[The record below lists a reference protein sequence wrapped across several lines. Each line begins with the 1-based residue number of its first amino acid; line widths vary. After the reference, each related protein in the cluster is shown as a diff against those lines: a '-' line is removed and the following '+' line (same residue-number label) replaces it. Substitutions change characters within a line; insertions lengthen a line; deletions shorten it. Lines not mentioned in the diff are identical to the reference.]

1 MSSSNWVTRSRVP
14 LIILLTLLIAVFS
27 TPLHRGFAQGESE
40 TTSAAAAPKP
50 PKERETAAAMLK
62 TYLSAFPSEAEDR
75 PDRISPN
82 ATECMNFAGPLA
94 FLSEGQKRDLAI
106 DLKAVIDRLVYI
118 DYDKV
123 TEAVGDADRYV
134 LALLRSGRIVLEKQP
149 DGGWLFSSN
158 TVEAIPEMM
167 QEVERMDVLD
177 GIEDIRSM
185 QRTSWIR
192 ELMPAQLLSEGF
204 LLDWWQWLAILGVIA
219 AGALVDVA
227 ARYIFATFATRAVRR
242 KGFEVE
248 KDRLKEYSRPV
259 GLLAMAVLWA
269 TQLAALMLPPV
280 AEAILT
286 VAVKFIA
293 AASFVW
299 LAYEGV
305 EAIGRILIQRAQE
318 EQDTFNEAIVGF
330 VSRVLKI
337 FVVAFGIVFVA
348 HNIGVNVGSLL
359 AGLGL
364 GGLAFALAAKD
375 TVENLFGSI
384 TVLVDRPFRVG
395 DWITIDGSID
405 GTVES
410 LGLRSTRVRTFY
422 NSVITVPNSML
433 IRQPVDNYGARQYRR
448 WRTMLAVTYDTPPE
462 KIDAFCEGIREL
474 VRLHP
479 YTRKDY
485 YHIYASEFGAHSL
498 DILVYIFFD
507 APDWGT
513 ELRERHRLF
522 IAILR
527 LADQLGIEF
536 AFPTQTLHLAKGV
549 PAHEDKPADT
559 PTARRKG
566 RVSAREIVQ
575 AEFGD
580 KVEKPPPVLII
591 PPGMDPRNMDSYE
604 QMGGE

>member
-1 MSSSNWVTRSRVP
+1 MIYSYRGARFRVP
-14 LIILLTLLIAVFS
+14 FLLIFALLVSAFVLPISNLPAQEDATVAAS
-27 TPLHRGFAQGESE
+27 TP
-40 TTSAAAAPKP
+40 KP
-50 PKERETAAAMLK
+50 ARERATAAAMLK
-62 TYLSAFPSEAEDR
+62 TYLSAFPSTIDDR
-75 PDRISPN
+75 PDRIVPN
-82 ATECMNFAGPLA
+82 AIECMNFSGPLA
-94 FLSEGQKRDLAI
+94 LLSESQKRDLAI
-106 DLKAVIDRLVYI
+106 ELKAVIDRLVYV

-123 TEAVGDADRYV
+123 AEAVGDDDRHV
-134 LALLRSGRIVLEKQP
+134 LTQLKAGRIVLEKQP
-149 DGGWLFSSN
+149 NGEWLFSSN
-158 TVEAIPEMM
+158 TVQAITEMVR
-167 QEVERMDVLD
+167 EVERMDVLD
-177 GIEDIRSM
+177 GIEDLRSI
-185 QRTSWIR
+185 QRTSWLR
-192 ELMPAQLLSEGF
+192 DLMPPALVTEGF
-204 LLDWWQWLAILGVIA
+204 LLDWWQWVAIFVLIAVGAIVDLAT
-219 AGALVDVA
+219 
-227 ARYIFATFATRAVRR
+227 RFIFATFATRAVRR
-242 KGFEVE
+242 KGYEIE
-248 KDRLKEYSRPV
+248 KDRVKEYARPV
-259 GLLAMAVLWA
+259 GLLAMAVMWA

-286 VAVKFIA
+286 VAVKFFA

-305 EAIGRILIQRAQE
+305 EAGGRLLLHRARKE
-318 EQDTFNEAIVGF
+318 EDTFNEAIVSF
-330 VSRVLKI
+330 LSRVLKI

-448 WRTMLAVTYDTPPE
+448 WRTMLSVTYDTPPE
-462 KIDAFCEGIREL
+462 KIEAFCEGIREL

-522 IAILR
+522 ISILR
-527 LADQLGIEF
+527 LAKQLGVEF
-536 AFPTQTLHLAKGV
+536 AFPTQTLHLARGV
-549 PAHEDKPADT
+549 PGHADA
-559 PTARRKG
+559 PENPPKALKAGRGKARD
-566 RVSAREIVQ
+566 IVR

-580 KVEKPPPVLII
+580 KVVKPAPVHIL
-591 PPGMDPRNMDSYE
+591 PPGMDPAEIDVAERS
-604 QMGGE
+604 GGE

>member
-1 MSSSNWVTRSRVP
+1 MTFTHWGARSRVP
-14 LIILLTLLIAVFS
+14 IYLVLALLIAVFFAPS
-27 TPLHRGFAQGESE
+27 SVGLAQEESSSVAATPK
-40 TTSAAAAPKP
+40 APR
-50 PKERETAAAMLK
+50 ERATASAMLR

-75 PDRISPN
+75 PDRITPN
-82 ATECMNFAGPLA
+82 ATECMNFSGPMAL
-94 FLSEGQKRDLAI
+94 LTENQKRDLAI
-106 DLKAVIDRLVYI
+106 ELKAVIDRLVYV

-123 TEAVGDADRYV
+123 TQEVGDADRYV
-134 LALLRSGRIVLEKQP
+134 LAQLKAGRIVLEKQP

-158 TVEAIPEMM
+158 TVQAITEMVR
-167 QEVERMDVLD
+167 EVERMDVLD
-177 GIEDIRSM
+177 GIEDIKSM

-192 ELMPAQLLSEGF
+192 EQMPPQLLAEGF
-204 LLDWWQWLAILGVIA
+204 LLDWWQWLAILGVIT
-219 AGALVDVA
+219 AGALADIITCRVFA
-227 ARYIFATFATRAVRR
+227 AFASRAVRR
-242 KGFEVE
+242 KGFEIE
-248 KDRLKEYSRPV
+248 QDRVKEYSRPV
-259 GLLAMAVLWA
+259 GLLAMALLWA

-305 EAIGRILIQRAQE
+305 EAIGRMLLHRAQE
-318 EQDTFNEAIVGF
+318 AEDTFNEAIVSF
-330 VSRVLKI
+330 LSRVLKI

-405 GTVES
+405 GTVET

-462 KIDAFCEGIREL
+462 KIEAFCEGIREL

-527 LADQLGIEF
+527 LAKDLNVEF
-536 AFPTQTLHLAKGV
+536 AFPTQTLHLARGV
-549 PAHEDKPADT
+549 PDHEDNPAD
-559 PTARRKG
+559 PRTALKTG
-566 RVSAREIVQ
+566 RGKAREIVH

-580 KVEKPPPVLII
+580 KVVKPPLAQIV
-591 PPGMDPRNMDSYE
+591 PPGVDPATYDAAERS
-604 QMGGE
+604 GGE